1 MNYDK
6 LTNICVEEIKSNIF
20 NGVDT
25 VLSDFNRGEIG
36 VLGYLMFKCA
46 KVSSGELSDALK
58 VSTARMSSILNSLE
72 SKRFVKRTNDEKDKR
87 KTLVLITN
95 KGKETF
101 INAENELKEH
111 IKYLIRSIGIDD
123 FNEYLRITKKI
134 KNIISNRK

>member
-25 VLSDFNRGEIG
+25 ILSDFNRGEIG
-36 VLGYLMFKCA
+36 VLGYLMFNRA

-72 SKRFVKRTNDEKDKR
+72 AKRFVKRTNDENDKR

>member
-6 LTNICVEEIKSNIF
+6 LIDICVEEIKSNIF

-101 INAENELKEH
+101 INAENELKKH

-134 KNIISNRK
+134 KNIISNKE

>member
-20 NGVDT
+20 NGVGT
-25 VLSDFNRGEIG
+25 ILSDFNRGEIG
-36 VLGYLMFKCA
+36 VLGYLMFNGA
-46 KVSSGELSDALK
+46 KVSSVELSDALK

-72 SKRFVKRTNDEKDKR
+72 AKRFVKRTNDENDKR